1 MVSRFRFPK
10 RYVLYTSFYQ
20 SVLPTFKSYV
30 SLFQSDK
37 PLTKYT
43 TSKHP
48 FRRFSTH
55 VWQNA
60 RVNTVRRAM
69 CFLLFLKL
77 YNFIKGIMRI
87 CVVFLKNLRLM
98 FLDFTYYL
106 VLIFIT
112 CNRTDVSLFKK
123 VSKYEKRNVLIFLY
137 TMCKGGRKLELFFH
151 SYLAVFP

>member
-1 MVSRFRFPK
+1 MVSRFRFTK

-30 SLFQSDK
+30 LLFQSDK

-43 TSKHP
+43 TNKHP

-69 CFLLFLKL
+69 VCD
-77 YNFIKGIMRI
+77 
-87 CVVFLKNLRLM
+87 VF
-98 FLDFTYYL
+98 
-106 VLIFIT
+106 
-112 CNRTDVSLFKK
+112 SP
-123 VSKYEKRNVLIFLY
+123 
-137 TMCKGGRKLELFFH
+137 
-151 SYLAVFP
+151 FPKIV